1 MSHDPLDELIDD
13 LERLVPR
20 AASLSHDW
28 QFAFIQRMV
37 ETFVYGTNDEIEAFE
52 RDPDYETWIRYWK
65 ELRNQSEP
73 QGLQSGRGSS
83 DDARRREPYPTGSEP
98 DAR

>member
-1 MSHDPLDELIDD
+1 MSRDPLDELIDD

-52 RDPDYETWIRYWK
+52 RDPDYQTWTRYWK

-73 QGLQSGRGSS
+73 KGLQSALGSS
-83 DDARRREPYPTGSEP
+83 AVANGRESGTDG
-98 DAR
+98 